1 MIYSDNNLLY
11 CKNII
16 RHISA
21 PILKDLLD
29 WGEGVAGISK
39 LSATLT
45 PVPTFSATFHSP
57 KMMKFAHENSLHK
70 NQSRTENY
78 NRTIA

>member
-1 MIYSDNNLLY
+1 LY
-11 CKNII
+11 
-16 RHISA
+16 
-21 PILKDLLD
+21 
-29 WGEGVAGISK
+29 E
-39 LSATLT
+39 TLT